1 MKITKEIYAGI
12 ILHAKKDL
20 PNECCGYLA
29 GKGAYV
35 TAAYALKNI
44 DDSHEHFS
52 FDREEQF
59 AAIKDIEEQ
68 FAAIKDM
75 RKKDLVPIAVY
86 HSHPETPARPSK
98 EDIRLA
104 YDSDISY
111 LIISL
116 ARKVPDIK
124 LFKIRKDL
132 VEKVEIEII

>member
-1 MKITKEIYAGI
+1 MQKKTCPTSAAD
-12 ILHAKKDL
+12 ILQAR
-20 PNECCGYLA
+20 G
-29 GKGAYV
+29 
-35 TAAYALKNI
+35 
-44 DDSHEHFS
+44 HFS
-52 FDREEQF
+52 FDP
-59 AAIKDIEEQ
+59 EEQ

>member
-52 FDREEQF
+52 FDP
-59 AAIKDIEEQ
+59 EEQ

>member
-12 ILHAKKDL
+12 LLHAKKDL

-52 FDREEQF
+52 FDP
-59 AAIKDIEEQ
+59 EEQ

-124 LFKIRKDL
+124 LFKIRKNL

>member
-29 GKGAYV
+29 GKRAYV

-52 FDREEQF
+52 FDP
-59 AAIKDIEEQ
+59 EEQ

>member
-1 MKITKEIYAGI
+1 MKITKEVYAEI
-12 ILHAKKDL
+12 LLHAKNDP

-29 GKGAYV
+29 GNGAYI
-35 TAAYALKNI
+35 TAAYALKNL

-52 FDREEQF
+52 FDP
-59 AAIKDIEEQ
+59 DEQ

-75 RKKDLVPIAVY
+75 RKKGLAPIAVY
-86 HSHPETPARPSK
+86 HSHPESPARPSK

-104 YDSDISY
+104 YDPDISY

-116 ARKVPDIK
+116 ERKAPDIK
-124 LFKIRKDL
+124 LFKIGKDL

>member
-52 FDREEQF
+52 FDR
-59 AAIKDIEEQ
+59 EEQ

>member
-12 ILHAKKDL
+12 LLHAKKDL

-52 FDREEQF
+52 FDP
-59 AAIKDIEEQ
+59 EEQ

-124 LFKIRKDL
+124 LFKIRKDQVEKDQ

>member
-12 ILHAKKDL
+12 LLHAKKDL

-52 FDREEQF
+52 FDP
-59 AAIKDIEEQ
+59 EEQ

-75 RKKDLVPIAVY
+75 RKKDLCPTAVY
-86 HSHPETPARPSK
+86 YTAILKHRQDLLKRIS
-98 EDIRLA
+98 
-104 YDSDISY
+104 DSPMTLISV
-111 LIISL
+111 I
-116 ARKVPDIK
+116 
-124 LFKIRKDL
+124 
-132 VEKVEIEII
+132 

>member
-1 MKITKEIYAGI
+1 MKITKEIYDGI
-12 ILHAKKDL
+12 LLHAKKDL

-29 GKGAYV
+29 GQGDSV

-44 DDSHEHFS
+44 DDSYEHFS
-52 FDREEQF
+52 FDP
-59 AAIKDIEEQ
+59 EEQ

-116 ARKVPDIK
+116 TRKVPDIK
-124 LFKIRKDL
+124 LFKIRKDQ
-132 VEKVEIEII
+132 VEKDQVKKEAIEII

>member
-12 ILHAKKDL
+12 ILHAKRDL
-20 PNECCGYLA
+20 PKECCGYLA

-52 FDREEQF
+52 FDP
-59 AAIKDIEEQ
+59 EEQ

>member
-1 MKITKEIYAGI
+1 MKLPKGIYTEI

-35 TAAYALKNI
+35 TAAYPLINI
-44 DDSHEHFS
+44 DDSPEHFS
-52 FDREEQF
+52 FDP
-59 AAIKDIEEQ
+59 EEQ

-75 RKKDLVPIAVY
+75 RKKNLDAIAVY
-86 HSHPETPARPSK
+86 HSHPETQARPSK

-116 ARKVPDIK
+116 ARKNPDVK
-124 LFKIRKDL
+124 LFKIRKDQ

>member
-1 MKITKEIYAGI
+1 MKITKEIYSEI
-12 ILHAKKDL
+12 LLHAQNDL

-29 GKGAYV
+29 GEGDFV

-52 FDREEQF
+52 FDP
-59 AAIKDIEEQ
+59 EEQ

-75 RKKDLVPIAVY
+75 RKNDLVPIAVY

-111 LIISL
+111 LIRAL
-116 ARKVPDIK
+116 AKEVPDIK
-124 LFKIRKDL
+124 SFKIRKDQ
-132 VEKVEIEII
+132 VEKDQIEKEEIEII

>member
-1 MKITKEIYAGI
+1 MKITKEIVDGI
-12 ILHAKKDL
+12 LLHAKKVL

-29 GKGAYV
+29 GQGDSV

-44 DDSHEHFS
+44 DDSYEHFS
-52 FDREEQF
+52 FDP
-59 AAIKDIEEQ
+59 EEQ

-75 RKKDLVPIAVY
+75 REKNLVPIAVY

-116 ARKVPDIK
+116 VREVPDVK
-124 LFKIRKDL
+124 SFKIRKDQAKKDQ
-132 VEKVEIEII
+132 VEKEEIEIV

>member
-1 MKITKEIYAGI
+1 MKMTKEIYDGI
-12 ILHAKKDL
+12 LLHAKKDL

-29 GKGAYV
+29 GQGDSV
-35 TAAYALKNI
+35 TAAYAFKNI
-44 DDSHEHFS
+44 DGSHEHFS
-52 FDREEQF
+52 FDP
-59 AAIKDIEEQ
+59 EEQ

-104 YDSDISY
+104 YDSDTSY

-124 LFKIRKDL
+124 LFKIKKDL